1 MLEKGQVGLGCLG
14 SVWELEF
21 TSQFQELECL
31 ASRQG
36 GVFREGETE
45 SAQPGAGGQLALPQV
60 IGNRALDAVP
70 LGPGSRRA
78 GLTPV
83 LCRTSECFALLF
95 ECCKLLPLSSRW
107 VGRVSGYPTSYPGN
121 LLPPG
126 WGAHISG

>member
-1 MLEKGQVGLGCLG
+1 MLEKGRVGLGSLG

-60 IGNRALDAVP
+60 IGNITRSGIAGSQVVQLAKNPRAMQ
-70 LGPGSRRA
+70 
-78 GLTPV
+78 
-83 LCRTSECFALLF
+83 E
-95 ECCKLLPLSSRW
+95 
-107 VGRVSGYPTSYPGN
+107 N
-121 LLPPG
+121 LV
-126 WGAHISG
+126 

>member
-1 MLEKGQVGLGCLG
+1 MLEKGRVGLGCLG

-60 IGNRALDAVP
+60 IGNRALDTV
-70 LGPGSRRA
+70 
-78 GLTPV
+78 
-83 LCRTSECFALLF
+83 
-95 ECCKLLPLSSRW
+95 
-107 VGRVSGYPTSYPGN
+107 
-121 LLPPG
+121 PPG
-126 WGAHISG
+126 AWLTEGWPDPYLVPDKRVFCSPF